1 MSHYEKARLANGSV
15 YEIVAGGL
23 RENADKTK
31 LTLITRC
38 GNRTLS
44 EVEAE
49 TDVVDNVAMITILD
63 GAGDEYDIKKGYRY
77 QIGCKKQKGYVVGR
91 ESVDTGATDV
101 DGNPIMEY
109 RDVTDAVYIIEL
121 SVGDVR
127 AELNEAKAQISELNA
142 TVDALVVASLEV

>member
-1 MSHYEKARLANGSV
+1 M
-15 YEIVAGGL
+15 
-23 RENADKTK
+23 
-31 LTLITRC
+31 
-38 GNRTLS
+38 
-44 EVEAE
+44 
-49 TDVVDNVAMITILD
+49 VDNVAMITILD
-63 GAGDEYDIKKGYRY
+63 GTGDEYDIKKGYRY

-101 DGNPIMEY
+101 EGNPIMEY

>member
-1 MSHYEKARLANGSV
+1 MSNYEKARLANGSV

-63 GAGDEYDIKKGYRY
+63 GTGDEYDIKKGYRY
-77 QIGCKKQKGYVVGR
+77 QIGCKKQKGHCG
-91 ESVDTGATDV
+91 E
-101 DGNPIMEY
+101 I
-109 RDVTDAVYIIEL
+109 
-121 SVGDVR
+121 
-127 AELNEAKAQISELNA
+127 
-142 TVDALVVASLEV
+142 